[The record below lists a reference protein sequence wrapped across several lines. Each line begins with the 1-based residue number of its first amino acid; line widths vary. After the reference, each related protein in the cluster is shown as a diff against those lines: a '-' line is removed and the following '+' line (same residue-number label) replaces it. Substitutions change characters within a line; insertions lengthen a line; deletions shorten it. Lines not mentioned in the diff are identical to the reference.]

1 MKIKGVSTVNETLAK
16 IIFLVLPTI
25 CVIYF
30 LLVNAHNYFS
40 ILRNDALS
48 QSLYCL
54 LGMSLSVL
62 FYAFRFRVL
71 VTFAALVT
79 VFYTMY
85 KGLDATAIGEF
96 DTFFLSVRFLIFST
110 LFSASWLLGAA
121 FARWRYIH
129 YLIAAIFFVASI
141 LLIAKQ
147 KTDSVTHLLQA
158 FLPAVLYSF
167 YIIFAAE
174 QIHHYKDK
182 SQRFWWFMLR
192 RVFLFLLLIASIG
205 AIVSYQMQDRFEQVV
220 AQAGGQGDK
229 GENGML
235 TKDKEGNFD
244 LKDYAQLRSNQG
256 RSNELLFAAHIDN
269 FLPGT
274 DIPNPLYLTAFYY
287 TKFDTSTE
295 TFERDKQIPKNDLF
309 EPNVAQIPLYST
321 RIDSSVIINGMGD
334 QGKRVVELEVYNK
347 KLSPETYLAP
357 NIGFFVQAIA
367 IEKDFRATFKSAFR
381 AKAYVSEL
389 NSAYFIYNAK
399 DPQLKAFQEQRFQ
412 VLRKAGTYE
421 NVDKRFIDYY
431 TQMPKDAKFQRITAL
446 ANKIAAHAKT
456 PVDKV
461 LALRDY
467 FLSKDEEGNPLFS
480 YTDNPGVPDIPSAS
494 KLMYFLFDS
503 HKGYCA
509 YYAGATL
516 FMLRSLG
523 IPSRITV
530 GFMTIDRSDQNKGWY
545 WYYADQA
552 HAWVQVYFPGFGWL
566 DFDTTVGND
575 DAQES
580 PSPDGTPPMQ
590 PPHAWFASEGQ
601 IVTIDSLNKTLRLK
615 VAQILFHDK
624 AYKTKHKATDV
635 LLDVSMAYIQ
645 KDSMPIALKDLKIG
659 DTATAVSYADAIK
672 RMQDGNVD
680 DCAETIIAKMPSP
693 APMDDVYLKKT
704 PEQIYEEQLQ
714 KALQAKPFSWNDFL
728 LNLLYATVLL
738 LLLFLSIPFLVFNY
752 FRIRS
757 NTAKNTGQKA
767 YWQYRA
773 FSFYLHQLGLFRLSL
788 TPLDYAKN
796 IVDIRFGTS
805 FSSFMN
811 VYLKIKYTG
820 QKISAIEEQKI
831 DCFLSNNLHIVQ
843 STITFKERLL
853 AFLRPLRAITF
864 FNTPNTTL

>member
-1 MKIKGVSTVNETLAK
+1 
-16 IIFLVLPTI
+16 
-25 CVIYF
+25 
-30 LLVNAHNYFS
+30 
-40 ILRNDALS
+40 
-48 QSLYCL
+48 
-54 LGMSLSVL
+54 
-62 FYAFRFRVL
+62 
-71 VTFAALVT
+71 
-79 VFYTMY
+79 
-85 KGLDATAIGEF
+85 
-96 DTFFLSVRFLIFST
+96 
-110 LFSASWLLGAA
+110 
-121 FARWRYIH
+121 
-129 YLIAAIFFVASI
+129 
-141 LLIAKQ
+141 
-147 KTDSVTHLLQA
+147 
-158 FLPAVLYSF
+158 
-167 YIIFAAE
+167 
-174 QIHHYKDK
+174 
-182 SQRFWWFMLR
+182 MLR

-357 NIGFFVQAIA
+357 NIGFFVQPIA

-431 TQMPKDAKFQRITAL
+431 TQMPKDAKFQRITSL
-446 ANKIAAHAKT
+446 SNKISAQAKT

-467 FLSKDEEGNPLFS
+467 FLSKDAEGNPLFS

-494 KLMYFLFDS
+494 KLMYFLFDN

-530 GFMTIDRSDQNKGWY
+530 GFMTIDRSDKNKGWY

-601 IVTIDSLNKTLRLK
+601 IVAIDTLKKTLQLK

-624 AYKTKHKATDV
+624 AYKTKHSATNI

-645 KDSMPIALKDLKIG
+645 KDSMPLALKEVKVG

-672 RMQDGNVD
+672 KMQDANAK
-680 DCAETIIAKMPSP
+680 DCAETIMAKMPSP
-693 APMDDVYLKKT
+693 APMDDVYIKKT
-704 PEQIYEEQLQ
+704 PEQIKEEQSQ
-714 KALQAKPFSWNDFL
+714 KAMQGKPFSWKDFIL
-728 LNLLYATVLL
+728 KVVCASVLL
-738 LLLFLSIPFLVFNY
+738 FLLFLSIPMLVFNY
-752 FRIRS
+752 FKIRS
-757 NTAKNTGQKA
+757 KTAKDIEQKA
-767 YWQYRA
+767 YWQYCA
-773 FSFYLHQLGLFRLSL
+773 FSFYLHQLGFFRTEI
-788 TPLDYAKN
+788 TPLNYAKN
-796 IVDIRFGTS
+796 IVDGQLGTS
-805 FSSFMN
+805 FTSFMN
-811 VYLKIKYTG
+811 VYLKMKYTG
-820 QKISAIEEQKI
+820 QRISAIEAQIIEPFLKNNIKI
-831 DCFLSNNLHIVQ
+831 IQ
-843 STITFKERLL
+843 SKVSFR
-853 AFLRPLRAITF
+853 ARFNSFLRPLRSITF
-864 FNTPNTTL
+864 YNNNPTQEGF

>member
-1 MKIKGVSTVNETLAK
+1 
-16 IIFLVLPTI
+16 
-25 CVIYF
+25 
-30 LLVNAHNYFS
+30 
-40 ILRNDALS
+40 
-48 QSLYCL
+48 
-54 LGMSLSVL
+54 
-62 FYAFRFRVL
+62 
-71 VTFAALVT
+71 
-79 VFYTMY
+79 
-85 KGLDATAIGEF
+85 
-96 DTFFLSVRFLIFST
+96 
-110 LFSASWLLGAA
+110 
-121 FARWRYIH
+121 
-129 YLIAAIFFVASI
+129 
-141 LLIAKQ
+141 
-147 KTDSVTHLLQA
+147 
-158 FLPAVLYSF
+158 
-167 YIIFAAE
+167 
-174 QIHHYKDK
+174 
-182 SQRFWWFMLR
+182 
-192 RVFLFLLLIASIG
+192 
-205 AIVSYQMQDRFEQVV
+205 
-220 AQAGGQGDK
+220 
-229 GENGML
+229 
-235 TKDKEGNFD
+235 
-244 LKDYAQLRSNQG
+244 
-256 RSNELLFAAHIDN
+256 
-269 FLPGT
+269 
-274 DIPNPLYLTAFYY
+274 
-287 TKFDTSTE
+287 
-295 TFERDKQIPKNDLF
+295 
-309 EPNVAQIPLYST
+309 
-321 RIDSSVIINGMGD
+321 
-334 QGKRVVELEVYNK
+334 VVELEVYNK

-357 NIGFFVQAIA
+357 NIGFFVQPIA

-421 NVDKRFIDYY
+421 NVDKRFMDYY

-601 IVTIDSLNKTLRLK
+601 IVAIDSLNKTLRLK

-680 DCAETIIAKMPSP
+680 DCAESIIAKMPSP

-796 IVDIRFGTS
+796 LVDIRFGTS

-820 QKISAIEEQKI
+820 QKISAIEEHKI

-843 STITFKERLL
+843 SKITFKERLL

-864 FNTPNTTL
+864 FNKPNTTL